1 MLIWVGMLF
10 MEIMV
15 HTIAGAT
22 ALWYF
27 HKDDANYSYPE
38 SPAFTAL
45 KWSFSSGFGSL
56 AMAAWILTVVR
67 IIVMMIR
74 EAERQAAEQGGAAVF
89 IMCIL
94 RCIAET
100 LEAWI
105 QFITKMSTI
114 TVAITNDE
122 FWPSCKRT
130 MGMFYRCFLEGI
142 MIERFASITLT
153 FFSMAIALVM
163 FIMSYFTLSALL
175 SDELLASAFMPWVPA
190 LVIMIISYL
199 TLQLLAGG
207 VLVIINSLYMAYLI
221 DLDNEYTPTENTQA
235 IHQIY
240 AEAVDSRLGQMDQNG
255 SRYKKSGAYRRQ
267 FENQNGGR

>member
-1 MLIWVGMLF
+1 MFLEIVVTLPILVFNVTAYLQDGDWVAPDYSNYQEGPDCLNICRFGYQASASRYFHQFMLIWVGMLF

-22 ALWYF
+22 AIWYF
-27 HKDDANYSYPE
+27 HKGDANYSYPD

-67 IIVMMIR
+67 IIIMMIR
-74 EAERQAAEQGGAAVF
+74 EAERQAAEQGGAAAFV
-89 IMCIL
+89 MCLL

-122 FWPSCKRT
+122 FWP
-130 MGMFYRCFLEGI
+130 
-142 MIERFASITLT
+142 
-153 FFSMAIALVM
+153 
-163 FIMSYFTLSALL
+163 
-175 SDELLASAFMPWVPA
+175 
-190 LVIMIISYL
+190 
-199 TLQLLAGG
+199 
-207 VLVIINSLYMAYLI
+207 
-221 DLDNEYTPTENTQA
+221 
-235 IHQIY
+235 
-240 AEAVDSRLGQMDQNG
+240 
-255 SRYKKSGAYRRQ
+255 
-267 FENQNGGR
+267 